1 MSKIT
6 IGERQLS
13 PVSLLGSPVLC
24 SHRFLEHW
32 RQSTDIEIPAGYHKL
47 AAVTSSAVWKMLLTR
62 LSMPS
67 PVQGLGPLEG
77 FWITHSLP
85 GFPLPPASS
94 GSQSQGKRPG

>member
-1 MSKIT
+1 MLAQI
-6 IGERQLS
+6 
-13 PVSLLGSPVLC
+13 
-24 SHRFLEHW
+24 LEQW
-32 RQSTDIEIPAGYHKL
+32 CQSTDIEIPAGYRKL
-47 AAVTSSAVWKMLLTR
+47 AAVTSSAVCKTLLTR

-94 GSQSQGKRPG
+94 GSQRQGKRPG